1 MRNME
6 RCDFQIIEGCGVYS
20 YTVEYPT
27 HAKTKKSPAAA
38 KVKTRKK
45 ATALKKRTLTIL
57 LLLLSPV
64 AFLLDVA
71 FAAVSYLPRKLYLL
85 AEKSG
90 RAGVIGTVS
99 CFVILSAVLLTVL

>member
-1 MRNME
+1 ME

-27 HAKTKKSPAAA
+27 HAKTKKSPAAKA
-38 KVKTRKK
+38 KTHKK
-45 ATALKKRTLTIL
+45 ATTLKKRTLTIL

-71 FAAVSYLPRKLYLL
+71 FAAVSYLPHKLYLL

-99 CFVILSAVLLTVL
+99 CFVILSAMLFIVL

>member
-1 MRNME
+1 ME
-6 RCDFQIIEGCGVYS
+6 RCDFQIIEGCEVYS

-45 ATALKKRTLTIL
+45 ATTLKKRTLTIL

-71 FAAVSYLPRKLYLL
+71 FAAVSYLPRKLYLW